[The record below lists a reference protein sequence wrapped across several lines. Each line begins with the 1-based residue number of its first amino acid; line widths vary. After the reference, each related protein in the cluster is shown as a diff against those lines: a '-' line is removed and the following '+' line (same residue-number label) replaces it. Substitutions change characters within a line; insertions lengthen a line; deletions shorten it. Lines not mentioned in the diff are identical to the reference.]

1 MREGWT
7 IRTIGEVALHLCDGS
22 HNPPVGI
29 DFSKYPMLSSKNIF
43 FDSYD
48 YSEPRYLTKEQ
59 FDIENKRTN
68 VSDGDILL
76 TIVGTIGRV
85 CCIKEPFQPFTL
97 QRSVAVIKPNKN
109 IIISR
114 YLMYCLCGLNAYFN
128 KEAKG
133 VAQKGIYLKQ
143 LSKISIPVPPLQE
156 QERIVAELD
165 LLTEIIDKQ
174 KQQLKE
180 LDTLAQSIFYDMFG
194 NPVDNEKG
202 WKTCRL
208 ESIIQVKGRV
218 GWKGYKKEDL
228 RDSGALA
235 IGGGH
240 LTNSG
245 EIDLSEP
252 VYLSMEKYEESP
264 EIMIETG
271 DLILVQ
277 RGTIGKVGL
286 VRTDIGQATINPCV
300 LILRPKTI
308 NNVYALHFF
317 LNSNMQE
324 HLKTLI
330 RGVAQPM
337 ITQQQVNS
345 LCVPIPPSE
354 RQEVF
359 AQRIQAIES
368 QKQSINRSLAE
379 SQKLFDYTMDKYF
392 G

>member
-29 DFSKYPMLSSKNIF
+29 DFSEYPMLSSKNIF

-165 LLTEIIDKQ
+165 LLTGIIDKQ

-194 NPVDNEKG
+194 NPEYNEKG
-202 WKTCRL
+202 WGQKTMGEIGSLQRGSGL
-208 ESIIQVKGRV
+208 S
-218 GWKGYKKEDL
+218 KKDLVEEGFPCILYGQIHTKFGAYAERNIAFIPEDL
-228 RDSGALA
+228 VHTAKIARSGDLVMALTSEDVEGSCKSVAWLGNYDVAVGSDAA
-235 IGGGH
+235 IFRH
-240 LTNSG
+240 
-245 EIDLSEP
+245 SENGI
-252 VYLSMEKYEESP
+252 YLSYYTQTRAFYNEKAKYA
-264 EIMIETG
+264 
-271 DLILVQ
+271 
-277 RGTIGKVGL
+277 RGFKV
-286 VRTDIGQATINPCV
+286 THISTKDIATIPV
-300 LILRPKTI
+300 
-308 NNVYALHFF
+308 
-317 LNSNMQE
+317 M
-324 HLKTLI
+324 
-330 RGVAQPM
+330 
-337 ITQQQVNS
+337 
-345 LCVPIPPSE
+345 IPPRLLQDE
-354 RQEVF
+354 F
-359 AQRIQAIES
+359 ALKVQFIEK
-368 QKQSINRSLAE
+368 QKESINRSIAE

>member
-1 MREGWT
+1 MKEGWT

-29 DFSKYPMLSSKNIF
+29 DFSEYPMLSSKNIF

-143 LSKISIPVPPLQE
+143 LSKISIPVPPLQK

-165 LLTEIIDKQ
+165 LLAGIIDKQ

-194 NPVDNEKG
+194 NPVENEKG
-202 WKTCRL
+202 WHTEPLQLVAPQMPYKGAMEKKDGKVWLLNLDMVAQQTGEIIEKVFVEENKVGNSTMAFDTSNVLYSKLRPYL
-208 ESIIQVKGRV
+208 NKVVIPDGIGYGTTELVPLKPKESVLNRV
-218 GWKGYKKEDL
+218 YLAYLLRSGSFVNYISMKVAGAKMPRVSMVVL
-228 RDSGALA
+228 RDFPIALPP
-235 IGGGH
+235 I
-240 LTNSG
+240 
-245 EIDLSEP
+245 
-252 VYLSMEKYEESP
+252 VKQES
-264 EIMIETG
+264 
-271 DLILVQ
+271 
-277 RGTIGKVGL
+277 
-286 VRTDIGQATINPCV
+286 
-300 LILRPKTI
+300 
-308 NNVYALHFF
+308 
-317 LNSNMQE
+317 
-324 HLKTLI
+324 
-330 RGVAQPM
+330 
-337 ITQQQVNS
+337 
-345 LCVPIPPSE
+345 
-354 RQEVF
+354 F
-359 AQRIQAIES
+359 AKKIQSIES
-368 QKQSINRSLAE
+368 QKEFINRSIAE
-379 SQKLFDYTMDKYF
+379 SQKLFGYTMDKYF

>member
-1 MREGWT
+1 MRESWEIKRIGDVCEVLDSKRKPIT
-7 IRTIGEVALHLCDGS
+7 KSNRQSGSIPYYGATGIQDYVKDYIFDGRYLLIGEDGAKWGKDDNTAFIIEGKSWVNNHAHILQLHSNVIDSFVRYYLNGKDLNSFITGAVVPKLTQAAL
-22 HNPPVGI
+22 
-29 DFSKYPMLSSKNIF
+29 
-43 FDSYD
+43 
-48 YSEPRYLTKEQ
+48 
-59 FDIENKRTN
+59 
-68 VSDGDILL
+68 VSI
-76 TIVGTIGRV
+76 
-85 CCIKEPFQPFTL
+85 P
-97 QRSVAVIKPNKN
+97 
-109 IIISR
+109 
-114 YLMYCLCGLNAYFN
+114 
-128 KEAKG
+128 
-133 VAQKGIYLKQ
+133 
-143 LSKISIPVPPLQE
+143 IPVPPLQE

-165 LLTEIIDKQ
+165 LLTGIIDKQ

-354 RQEVF
+354 QQEVF
-359 AQRIQAIES
+359 AQRVQAIEA
-368 QKQSINRSLAE
+368 QKKSINCSIAE

>member
-1 MREGWT
+1 MKEGWT

-29 DFSKYPMLSSKNIF
+29 DFSEYPMLSSKNIF

-68 VSDGDILL
+68 VSDGDMLL

-165 LLTEIIDKQ
+165 LLAGIIDKQ

-194 NPVDNEKG
+194 NPVENEKG
-202 WKTCRL
+202 WHTEPLQLVAPQMPYKGAMEKKDGKVWLLNLDMVAQQTGEIIEKVFVEENKVGNSTMAFDTSNVLYSKLRPYL
-208 ESIIQVKGRV
+208 NKVVIPDGIGYGTTELVPLKPKESVLNRV
-218 GWKGYKKEDL
+218 YLAYLLRSGSFVNYISMKVAGAKMPRVSMVVL
-228 RDSGALA
+228 RDFPIALPP
-235 IGGGH
+235 I
-240 LTNSG
+240 
-245 EIDLSEP
+245 
-252 VYLSMEKYEESP
+252 VKQES
-264 EIMIETG
+264 
-271 DLILVQ
+271 
-277 RGTIGKVGL
+277 
-286 VRTDIGQATINPCV
+286 
-300 LILRPKTI
+300 
-308 NNVYALHFF
+308 
-317 LNSNMQE
+317 
-324 HLKTLI
+324 
-330 RGVAQPM
+330 
-337 ITQQQVNS
+337 
-345 LCVPIPPSE
+345 
-354 RQEVF
+354 F
-359 AQRIQAIES
+359 AKKIQSIES
-368 QKQSINRSLAE
+368 QKEFINRSIAE

>member
-1 MREGWT
+1 MREWQYYKNLGDVVT
-7 IRTIGEVALHLCDGS
+7 IIMGQSPSSDTYNDKEGLPFFQGNADFGKEHPTVRVFCNSPIRIAEPNDILISVRAPIGAINIADRQCCIGRGLAAIRGANSVSNRFLYFFLTA
-22 HNPPVGI
+22 
-29 DFSKYPMLSSKNIF
+29 SKNTLI
-43 FDSYD
+43 S
-48 YSEPRYLTKEQ
+48 Q
-59 FDIENKRTN
+59 
-68 VSDGDILL
+68 
-76 TIVGTIGRV
+76 GTGSTFKSIG
-85 CCIKEPFQPFTL
+85 KDALKNL
-97 QRSVAVIKPNKN
+97 QMPVFN
-109 IIISR
+109 
-114 YLMYCLCGLNAYFN
+114 LN
-128 KEAKG
+128 
-133 VAQKGIYLKQ
+133 
-143 LSKISIPVPPLQE
+143 E
-156 QERIVAELD
+156 QERIVSELD
-165 LLTEIIDKQ
+165 LLAGIIDKQ
-174 KQQLKE
+174 KQQLKD
-180 LDTLAQSIFYDMFG
+180 LDTLAKSIFYDMFG

-337 ITQQQVNS
+337 IPQQQVNS

-354 RQEVF
+354 QQEVF
-359 AQRIQAIES
+359 AQRVQAIES
-368 QKQSINRSLAE
+368 QKQSINRSIAE

>member
-1 MREGWT
+1 MG
-7 IRTIGEVALHLCDGS
+7 
-22 HNPPVGI
+22 
-29 DFSKYPMLSSKNIF
+29 
-43 FDSYD
+43 
-48 YSEPRYLTKEQ
+48 
-59 FDIENKRTN
+59 
-68 VSDGDILL
+68 
-76 TIVGTIGRV
+76 
-85 CCIKEPFQPFTL
+85 
-97 QRSVAVIKPNKN
+97 
-109 IIISR
+109 
-114 YLMYCLCGLNAYFN
+114 
-128 KEAKG
+128 KG
-133 VAQKGIYLKQ
+133 MAQKNLDMPSFRN
-143 LSKISIPVPPLQE
+143 LDIPVPPLQE

-180 LDTLAQSIFYDMFG
+180 LDTLAKSIFYDMFG

-354 RQEVF
+354 QQEVF
-359 AQRIQAIES
+359 AQRVQAIES
-368 QKQSINRSLAE
+368 QKQSINRSIAE